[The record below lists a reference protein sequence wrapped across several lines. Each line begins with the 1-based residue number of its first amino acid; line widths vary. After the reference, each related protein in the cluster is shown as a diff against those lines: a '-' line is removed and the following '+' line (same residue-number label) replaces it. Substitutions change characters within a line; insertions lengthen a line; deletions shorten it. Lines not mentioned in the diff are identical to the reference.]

1 MAALKAKPLLK
12 FADESALLA
21 PEGAELVRELTGR
34 ICPVIFVGDGR
45 AGKSYLASCLVGTED
60 AFVSSDSAESV
71 TEGIDAVAVP
81 VDGDTLLILDCEGG
95 NNAMAAIRSLV
106 NVFGL
111 LLGSQVVFVANGM
124 ATEQALQTLG
134 VSLAARSL
142 LRLDESCKLP
152 EQELVF
158 VVNKNTLRYEGSAL
172 EKILQQQFDD
182 PGRQEL
188 RDTVRECFPDRSF
201 FTVPLMGMPTFDESV
216 SALRSHLV
224 ARRKPLEMGGVHV
237 TGRHLAGVME
247 LVVAE
252 VRKSQQ
258 VNVPS
263 MNRYVIYEGFLVP
276 LTQDLTEFAQSQLP
290 ELSDYD
296 PRLEERSPIEGSL
309 NRFDQACS
317 HLTCEAL
324 KREARQLLSS
334 KLWDLWSWLE
344 AKNEV
349 LGNEIRDSVQETREI
364 EISNAKALVGGA
376 GLLREVVV
384 TKQLFREEGRAVL
397 HRKKGG
403 NPECLPWKSLG
414 TTVTRTKE
422 FAFDSLPAL
431 PKLRGSLLKTSP
443 NRLRAML
450 RLLGVDQQPRVC
462 VVQDGHFMW
471 FDDEGVSTKG
481 QAKGCINFLVHR
493 AQIRKDVA
501 AETAFVISPAE
512 PHGWREPSSFTGDA
526 RRSFCFDACDVE
538 TCTQW
543 VETIAEHI
551 RFGNLAAEQ
560 MGAALGWH
568 VKVQKPMLSQLDSD
582 IQV

>member
-1 MAALKAKPLLK
+1 
-12 FADESALLA
+12 
-21 PEGAELVRELTGR
+21 
-34 ICPVIFVGDGR
+34 
-45 AGKSYLASCLVGTED
+45 
-60 AFVSSDSAESV
+60 
-71 TEGIDAVAVP
+71 
-81 VDGDTLLILDCEGG
+81 
-95 NNAMAAIRSLV
+95 
-106 NVFGL
+106 
-111 LLGSQVVFVANGM
+111 
-124 ATEQALQTLG
+124 
-134 VSLAARSL
+134 
-142 LRLDESCKLP
+142 
-152 EQELVF
+152 
-158 VVNKNTLRYEGSAL
+158 
-172 EKILQQQFDD
+172 
-182 PGRQEL
+182 
-188 RDTVRECFPDRSF
+188 
-201 FTVPLMGMPTFDESV
+201 
-216 SALRSHLV
+216 
-224 ARRKPLEMGGVHV
+224 MGGVHV

-296 PRLEERSPIEGSL
+296 PRLGERSPIEGSL
-309 NRFDQACS
+309 KRFDEACS

-324 KREARQLLSS
+324 KGEARQLLSS

-384 TKQLFREEGRAVL
+384 TKQLFREEGRTVL

-493 AQIRKDVA
+493 AQIRKDVI
-501 AETAFVISPAE
+501 AETAFVITPEE
-512 PHGWREPSSFTGDA
+512 PRGWREPSSFTGDA
-526 RRSFCFDACDVE
+526 RRCFCFDACDVE

-568 VKVQKPMLSQLDSD
+568 VKVKKPMWSQLDSD
-582 IQV
+582 VQV